1 MYTLSRA
8 AHTRET
14 TPLSDDITYE
24 NQLLDEKVNRQ
35 NNYKRIFDYNDVT
48 MSTETTTTT
57 TLSTNL
63 SSNKTILNIGM
74 ESSSK
79 RQPKI
84 TGEFRFIIFFLGHG
98 NLISQSCELTKIKV
112 R

>member
-1 MYTLSRA
+1 MPPTIAPEMYTLSRA

-14 TPLSDDITYE
+14 TPISEDTTYE

-35 NNYKRIFDYNDVT
+35 NNYKRLFDYNDVSR
-48 MSTETTTTT
+48 STEST
-57 TLSTNL
+57 STNL
-63 SSNKTILNIGM
+63 SSNKEILNIAM

-84 TGEFRFIIFFLGHG
+84 TGESLFFC
-98 NLISQSCELTKIKV
+98 SWELN
-112 R
+112 

>member
-14 TPLSDDITYE
+14 TPISEDITYE
-24 NQLLDEKVNRQ
+24 NQLLDDKVNRQ
-35 NNYKRIFDYNDVT
+35 NNYKRLFDYNDVS
-48 MSTETTTTT
+48 MSTETTSTSST
-57 TLSTNL
+57 TNL
-63 SSNKTILNIGM
+63 SSNKAILNIAM

-84 TGEFRFIIFFLGHG
+84 TGEFRFIFNIFWCFVMGTL
-98 NLISQSCELTKIKV
+98 LIDRV
-112 R
+112 N

>member
-14 TPLSDDITYE
+14 TPISEDITYE

-35 NNYKRIFDYNDVT
+35 NNYKRIFDYTDVK
-48 MSTETTTTT
+48 MSTETSST
-57 TLSTNL
+57 STNSL
-63 SSNKTILNIGM
+63 SRNKTILNIGM

-84 TGEFRFIIFFLGHG
+84 TGEFRF
-98 NLISQSCELTKIKV
+98 SIKFNFWFMGT
-112 R
+112 

>member
-14 TPLSDDITYE
+14 TPISDDITYE

-35 NNYKRIFDYNDVT
+35 NNYKSIFDYNDVK
-48 MSTETTTTT
+48 MSTETITTS
-57 TLSTNL
+57 STNL
-63 SSNKTILNIGM
+63 SSNKAILNIGM

-84 TGEFRFIIFFLGHG
+84 TGEFRFIIFFFG
-98 NLISQSCELTKIKV
+98 SWELN
-112 R
+112 